1 MYYLKL
7 SDADKVFDKSLILIT
22 FRDLETNE
30 THFIDDYNCTEIDE
44 SITFNDVIKFND
56 DRVKWLVMYKIKN
69 DSEIYLTKKRY
80 NRKEIF
86 NSFNID
92 ETLFEFC
99 YFKFYNLDNYDFVT
113 ILEEP
118 GFKIFK
124 NF

>member
-7 SDADKVFDKSLILIT
+7 SDTNKVFDKSLILIT
-22 FRDLETNE
+22 SRDLETNE
-30 THFIDDYNCTEIDE
+30 THFIDYNCTEIDE

-69 DSEIYLTKKRY
+69 DPEINLKKKRY
-80 NRKEIF
+80 NIKQIF
-86 NSFNID
+86 KSFNKD

-99 YFKFYNLDNYDFVT
+99 DFKFYNLDNYDFVT

-118 GFKIFK
+118 GFKIF
-124 NF
+124 NIF

>member
-7 SDADKVFDKSLILIT
+7 SDKDKVFDKCLILIKS
-22 FRDLETNE
+22 RDLETNE
-30 THFIDDYNCTEIDE
+30 THFLYFNYSDIDE
-44 SITFNDVIKFND
+44 SVTLKDLIKFND

-69 DSEIYLTKKRY
+69 DPEIYLTKKRY

-99 YFKFYNLDNYDFVT
+99 DFKFYNLDNYDFVT

>member
-1 MYYLKL
+1 VYYLKL
-7 SDADKVFDKSLILIT
+7 SDTNKVFDKSLILIT
-22 FRDLETNE
+22 SRDLETNE
-30 THFIDDYNCTEIDE
+30 THFIDYNCTEIDE

-69 DSEIYLTKKRY
+69 DPEIYLTKKRY

-99 YFKFYNLDNYDFVT
+99 DFKFYNLDNYDFVT

>member
-7 SDADKVFDKSLILIT
+7 SDKDKVFDKCLILIKS
-22 FRDLETNE
+22 RDLETNE
-30 THFIDDYNCTEIDE
+30 THFLYFNCSDIDE
-44 SITFNDVIKFND
+44 SVTLKDLIKFND

-69 DSEIYLTKKRY
+69 DPEIYLTNKRY

-86 NSFNID
+86 DSFNINKK
-92 ETLFEFC
+92 LFDSC
-99 YFKFYNLDNYDFVT
+99 VFKFYDLENYDFVT